1 MNNEDHRSIENL
13 WLWLTPEQR
22 TYLKTIVEYKYTF
35 LPDLAEQLEDLGLI
49 ISHGRLLI
57 PTKVGRKV
65 AKLC

>member
-1 MNNEDHRSIENL
+1 MNHEDHKSIENL
-13 WLWLTPEQR
+13 SLSLTPEQR
-22 TYLKTIVEYKYTF
+22 TYLKTIVEYKYIF
-35 LPDLAEQLEDLGLI
+35 LPNLAEQLEDLALI